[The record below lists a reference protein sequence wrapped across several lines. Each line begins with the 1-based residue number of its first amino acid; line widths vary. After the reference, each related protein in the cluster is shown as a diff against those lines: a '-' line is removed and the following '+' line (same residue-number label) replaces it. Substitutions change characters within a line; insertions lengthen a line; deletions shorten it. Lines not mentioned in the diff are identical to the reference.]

1 VRIFSKFGQNCY
13 RADFFLGSMDM
24 KLLEM
29 LLIDMV
35 THSVEP
41 GIFTFG
47 LYAVTNVTISSSLRF
62 NQEPDK
68 QKFRL
73 SPLVPESQR
82 RFEFIYTRLAV
93 HMQ

>member
-1 VRIFSKFGQNCY
+1 LDTELLEAGLVFVRKYGY
-13 RADFFLGSMDM
+13 ET
-24 KLLEM
+24 LEM